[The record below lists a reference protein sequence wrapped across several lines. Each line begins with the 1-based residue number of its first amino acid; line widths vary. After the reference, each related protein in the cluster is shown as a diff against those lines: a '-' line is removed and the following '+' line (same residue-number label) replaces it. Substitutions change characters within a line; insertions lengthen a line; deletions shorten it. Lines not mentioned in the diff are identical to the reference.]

1 METPTT
7 APQSVRKKKV
17 VAVLEILTM
26 NAQPENTATQWMNVK
41 LIVICL
47 SYKGTAKAW
56 SWNTTGLS
64 VAKSDL
70 KDLSITEDDAGVL
83 PLPLRNVLDLD
94 VDRFE
99 TRFQSGNVV
108 KKGLK

>member
-1 METPTT
+1 MKLKKET
-7 APQSVRKKKV
+7 
-17 VAVLEILTM
+17 
-26 NAQPENTATQWMNVK
+26 
-41 LIVICL
+41 
-47 SYKGTAKAW
+47 
-56 SWNTTGLS
+56 
-64 VAKSDL
+64 DL

-108 KKGLK
+108 KYVEKKK